1 MYGAHRSGFVR
12 AATEA
17 VGVLSRIPGMPA
29 GPAVYADH
37 HATTPLRPEALEAML
52 PWLTALAANPSSIHA
67 PGRAARKAVEE
78 ARWEVA
84 AALGV
89 PADEIV
95 FTSGGTES
103 DALAVRGAALAARE
117 RDAGRCRVVFSAA
130 EHAAVREA
138 GRSLAADGFEPVEVP
153 VDGQGLPVEERL
165 ASALDAKT
173 AVVSSILASNETGVV
188 NVRIPELARAARAAG
203 AVVHT
208 DAVQAVGKIPV
219 RPGALGVDLLSFT
232 GHKFGGP
239 KGAGVLWARKGV
251 RLRAL
256 FAGGGQ
262 ERGLRGGTENVP
274 AIAGLGAALTAAV
287 AAMEADVRRLG
298 ALRDGFEERL
308 CALVPGARVNGAGP
322 GRPERLPTVT
332 SVTFPGADG
341 ETLLAA
347 LDLEGI
353 AASSGSACASGTPA
367 PSRVLL
373 ACGMPLAEVRATLRF
388 SFGWCSSEGDVAALL
403 AVLPGLVVRARTT

>member
-1 MYGAHRSGFVR
+1 
-12 AATEA
+12 
-17 VGVLSRIPGMPA
+17 
-29 GPAVYADH
+29 
-37 HATTPLRPEALEAML
+37 ML
-52 PWLTALAANPSSIHA
+52 PWLTSLAANPSSIHA
-67 PGRAARKAVEE
+67 PGRAARKAVES
-78 ARWEVA
+78 ARQEVA

-89 PADEIV
+89 LPDEIV

-117 RDAGRCRVVFSAA
+117 RDSGRSRVVFSAA

-138 GRSLAADGFEPVEVP
+138 ARSLTADGFEPVEVP

-188 NVRIPELARAARAAG
+188 NVRIPDLARAAHAAG
-203 AVVHT
+203 AVAHT

-219 RPGALGVDLLSFT
+219 RPGALEVDLLSFT

-251 RLRAL
+251 RLRAI
-256 FAGGGQ
+256 FGGGGQ
-262 ERGLRGGTENVP
+262 ERGFRGGTENVP

-287 AAMEADVRRLG
+287 AAMEAEARRLG

-308 CALVPGARVNGAGP
+308 SALVPGARVNGIGP
-322 GRPERLPTVT
+322 PRPRRLPTVT

-373 ACGMPLAEVRATLRF
+373 ACGMPLAEVRSTLRF
-388 SFGWCSSEGDVAALL
+388 SFGWSSSEGDVAALL
-403 AVLPGLVVRARTT
+403 AVLPGLVARARTA

>member
-1 MYGAHRSGFVR
+1 MYGAHRSRFVR
-12 AATEA
+12 GATEA
-17 VGVLSRIPGMPA
+17 AAVLSRIPRMPVR
-29 GPAVYADH
+29 PAVYADH

-52 PWLTALAANPSSIHA
+52 PWLTSLAANPSSIHA
-67 PGRAARKAVEE
+67 PGRAARKAVES
-78 ARWEVA
+78 AREEVA

-89 PADEIV
+89 RADEIF

-103 DALAVRGAALAARE
+103 DALAVRGGALAARE
-117 RDAGRCRVVFSAA
+117 REAGRSRVVFSAA

-165 ASALDAKT
+165 AWALDGKT

-188 NVRIPELARAARAAG
+188 NGRIPDLARAARAAG

-208 DAVQAVGKIPV
+208 DAVQAVGKVPV

-256 FAGGGQ
+256 FGGGGQ

-287 AAMEADVRRLG
+287 AAMEADVRRLE
-298 ALRDGFEERL
+298 ALRDGFEAQL
-308 CALVPGARVNGAGP
+308 CALVPGSRINGVGP
-322 GRPERLPTVT
+322 GRPQRLPTVT

-373 ACGMPLAEVRATLRF
+373 ACGMPLAEVRSTLRF
-388 SFGWCSSEGDVAALL
+388 SFGWSSSEGDVAAIL
-403 AVLPGLVVRARTT
+403 AALPGLVARARTA